1 MNTQFQFV
9 FLLSMVLLG
18 CASIAKPNEEKV
30 KHRSDHKFIQDIGN
44 NKSTLNTNEGNSVVP
59 ETNAYWV
66 LHPTDT
72 LGQTVKENKR
82 LQITSRNI
90 NNKEHR
96 MISYTEPKSPV
107 AIRIVENYL
116 NSKNKEPGGHCLI
129 VSKTRFEKAYKDVY
143 GHSVYEDLPGSIATP
158 YYTPKEVFDFL
169 YFSASGTHIGW
180 QTLPIEYRG
189 RGNAGAIAYAGMGA
203 LVDSLGIWQGK
214 LNPGAM
220 LQVWRY
226 RLDYEMVVNGTSD
239 KDFDP
244 YGHSFIFMGY
254 VRDEKNKIIGLRIA
268 DQGFQSYRP
277 LNPNDYEVW
286 WGVNLSI

>member
-1 MNTQFQFV
+1 MSAQVQFV
-9 FLLSMVLLG
+9 FLLNMVLLG
-18 CASIAKPNEEKV
+18 CASIANPNEEKI
-30 KHRSDHKFIQDIGN
+30 KYGTDHKFVQYIGN
-44 NKSTLNTNEGNSVVP
+44 NTSTPTTNEGNMVTP
-59 ETNAYWV
+59 ETNAYWI

-90 NNKEHR
+90 NNKEHG
-96 MISYTEPKSPV
+96 MVSYSEPKSPV

-116 NSKNKEPGGHCLI
+116 KSKNKEPGGHCLI

-143 GHSVYEDLPGSIATP
+143 GHSVYEDLPASIATP

-203 LVDSLGIWQGK
+203 LVDSLGIWHGK